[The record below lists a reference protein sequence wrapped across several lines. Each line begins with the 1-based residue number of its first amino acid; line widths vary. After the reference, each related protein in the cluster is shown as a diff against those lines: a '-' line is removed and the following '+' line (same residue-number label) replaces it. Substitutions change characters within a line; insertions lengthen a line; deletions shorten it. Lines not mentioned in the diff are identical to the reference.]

1 VEFWLTLP
9 QYRAAS
15 DGLKLNPFSA
25 ALAAQR
31 PNSVYVEIETMS
43 MNLTLKTWYNYWG
56 QVIRMLQIHES
67 PHSPK
72 SFCTHDFFSFSTF
85 PSKSEI
91 LILRSETCFNNSL
104 FSSFSNSFSISR
116 VNLIS

>member
-43 MNLTLKTWYNYWG
+43 MNLTFNLTNPIIP
-56 QVIRMLQIHES
+56 VPR
-67 PHSPK
+67 
-72 SFCTHDFFSFSTF
+72 ST
-85 PSKSEI
+85 
-91 LILRSETCFNNSL
+91 
-104 FSSFSNSFSISR
+104 
-116 VNLIS
+116 